1 MLPLP
6 IIKERVTLS
15 LLAANIP
22 VQSCLSNWL
31 GGGGS
36 PLFAPLVDFQ
46 WPGFLGI
53 PVQYRIVLVDSSKRE
68 FKPNDMYG
76 IEGQW
81 PDCKLIFVANERP
94 ASIKGENAAQWF
106 TVEDFI
112 QAVDAIPKS
121 GNPFSLNL
129 ELQNAYRT
137 NAEQQVMINRLQF
150 EIQKLQLRVSNG
162 K

>member
-6 IIKERVTLS
+6 IIKERITLS

-22 VQSCLSNWL
+22 VQACLSNWHKV
-31 GGGGS
+31 GGIQ
-36 PLFAPLVDFQ
+36 LFAPLVDFQ

-53 PVQYRIVLVDSSKRE
+53 PVQYRVVLVDSPKRE
-68 FKPNDMYG
+68 FKPDDMYG

-94 ASIKGENAAQWF
+94 ASIKGDYARQWF

-112 QAVDAIPKS
+112 
-121 GNPFSLNL
+121 
-129 ELQNAYRT
+129 
-137 NAEQQVMINRLQF
+137 
-150 EIQKLQLRVSNG
+150 
-162 K
+162 

>member
-22 VQSCLSNWL
+22 VQACLSNWHKV
-31 GGGGS
+31 GGIQ
-36 PLFAPLVDFQ
+36 LFAPLVDFQ

-53 PVQYRIVLVDSSKRE
+53 PIQYRVLLVGMDPENINSDCVYAWE
-68 FKPNDMYG
+68 A
-76 IEGQW
+76 EW
-81 PDCKLIFVANERP
+81 PDFKLIFVANERP
-94 ASIKGENAAQWF
+94 TSIKGEYARQWF
-106 TVEDFI
+106 TLEDFI

-137 NAEQQVMINRLQF
+137 NVEQQVMINRLQL
-150 EIQKLQLRVSNG
+150 EIEKLQLQVSNE